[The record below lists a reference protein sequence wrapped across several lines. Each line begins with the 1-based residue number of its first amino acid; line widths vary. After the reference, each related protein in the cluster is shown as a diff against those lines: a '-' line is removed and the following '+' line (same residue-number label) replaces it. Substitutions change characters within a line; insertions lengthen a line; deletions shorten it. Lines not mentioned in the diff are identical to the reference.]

1 MNKKIILIFGMVLL
15 VLPMVLAASSELGDV
30 EPFDLFYLFVENT
43 FGNMWMAGF
52 GIAGLLCLICIFGK
66 MSNASMLFLVGIFA
80 ITYFIG
86 MIGAIAAIFAFMF
99 SFGWFTYSLLNFI
112 NSFR

>member
-1 MNKKIILIFGMVLL
+1 MNKKIILIIGMILL
-15 VLPMVLAASSELGDV
+15 VLPMVLVADEELGDI
-30 EPFDLFYLFVENT
+30 EAFDLFYLFVENT

-66 MSNASMLFLVGIFA
+66 MSNSSMLFLVGTFCLA
-80 ITYFIG
+80 YFVG
-86 MIGAIAAIFAFMF
+86 MIGALAAVPAFLGAF
-99 SFGWFTYSLLNFI
+99 IYFTYSLLNFI